1 MTETITE
8 AQQWELGSLVVC
20 LVISQ
25 KLYDV
30 RCHRQESA
38 LVYQLMRL
46 LAMYRHH
53 TPDFASTQ
61 SLYIVTT

>member
-25 KLYDV
+25 KLSTTSDV
-30 RCHRQESA
+30 
-38 LVYQLMRL
+38 
-46 LAMYRHH
+46 
-53 TPDFASTQ
+53 
-61 SLYIVTT
+61 IVKSPHSYTN